1 MAKSSYS
8 TAMDHEHFGMNQAEM
23 NTIDCLIEGKII
35 SNLAFPRVDE
45 RVKRIFTYL
54 SKLTL
59 FVAKVVF
66 QYYHF
71 SKQFLPNLSEILKI
85 FGFFHNI
92 LLCCKSCQNGYSDK
106 LHCLPKICPI

>member
-1 MAKSSYS
+1 
-8 TAMDHEHFGMNQAEM
+8 MDHEHFGMNQAEM

-71 SKQFLPNLSEILKI
+71 SKQFLPNLSEIKYLAFFITFCFVVSLAKMVTLATLFTKNPPSIGNI
-85 FGFFHNI
+85 FVS
-92 LLCCKSCQNGYSDK
+92 K
-106 LHCLPKICPI
+106 